1 MNEETTMIKANDFFT
16 NSDNLEKLSSAFLSG
31 LGDSTNA
38 SDLLIMLTA
47 KYRPYDF
54 AYYDNDECYQAIV
67 DVFNINAAYYKEML
81 TNYKKEYDYT
91 TGITKITTNEGEN
104 TELLVDLPNKVIDSN
119 DYFKYPSNA
128 NNDKQSLT
136 VTQTDPSRMIY
147 LKNQYLRQVRN
158 LIDEFSEKFRIL
170 FMNTY

>member
-1 MNEETTMIKANDFFT
+1 MSEELTMIKAIDFFNT
-16 NSDNLEKLSSAFLSG
+16 YRQDLYTMFKQYLEEDDANVMV
-31 LGDSTNA
+31 ST
-38 SDLLIMLTA
+38 LKA
-47 KYRPYDF
+47 KYRDYDF
-54 AYYDNDECYQAIV
+54 AYTSEGDCEDAI
-67 DVFNINAAYYKEML
+67 DDIITLNGNYYKEML
-81 TNYKKEYDYT
+81 SNYKKEFDYT
-91 TGITKITTNEGEN
+91 TGITKTTTNEGEN

-158 LIDEFSEKFRIL
+158 LYDEFAEKFRIL

>member
-1 MNEETTMIKANDFFT
+1 MSEELTMIKAIDFFNT
-16 NSDNLEKLSSAFLSG
+16 YRQDLYTMFKQYLEEDDANVMV
-31 LGDSTNA
+31 ST
-38 SDLLIMLTA
+38 LKA
-47 KYRPYDF
+47 KYRDYDF
-54 AYYDNDECYQAIV
+54 AYTSEGDCKDAI
-67 DVFNINAAYYKEML
+67 DDIITLNGNYYKEML
-81 TNYKKEYDYT
+81 SNYKKEFDYT
-91 TGITKITTNEGEN
+91 SGITKTTTNEGEN

-158 LIDEFSEKFRIL
+158 LYDEFAEKFRIL

>member
-1 MNEETTMIKANDFFT
+1 MMSEELTMIKAIDFFNT
-16 NSDNLEKLSSAFLSG
+16 YRQDLYTMFKQYLEEDDANVMV
-31 LGDSTNA
+31 ST
-38 SDLLIMLTA
+38 LKA
-47 KYRPYDF
+47 KYRDYDF
-54 AYYDNDECYQAIV
+54 AYTSEGDCEDAI
-67 DVFNINAAYYKEML
+67 DDIITLNGNYYKEML
-81 TNYKKEYDYT
+81 SNYKKEFDYT
-91 TGITKITTNEGEN
+91 SGITKTTTNEGEN

-158 LIDEFSEKFRIL
+158 LYDEFAEKFRIL